1 MVIKIDGDRNIAGW
15 IHNRSQHNDDAD
27 SFAIHVRV
35 FKGSRSLENSYMDRP
50 IDEGYATFDE
60 AEEMLLKKCYEV
72 ALNALQ
78 VSRIPF

>member
-35 FKGSRSLENSYMDRP
+35 FKGSRSLDGYDSP